1 LKRNMKAWRG
11 WSAARESASR
21 EYKSSTMRGTPSV
34 FNNSLKKIGWT
45 KNRRV
50 TENYT

>member
-1 LKRNMKAWRG
+1 
-11 WSAARESASR
+11 
-21 EYKSSTMRGTPSV
+21 MRGTPSV

-45 KNRRV
+45 KNRRI